1 MVFLVFNKIVKP
13 KCKALFRKLRF
24 SKYIS
29 DIKNSKLRGIQKYMP
44 SKKVKDFIG
53 YGGLHMLYYQ
63 IELLINRPSKYI
75 FLLC

>member
-53 YGGLHMLYYQ
+53 
-63 IELLINRPSKYI
+63 
-75 FLLC
+75 